1 MQDLQ
6 AQLSGFERVLSARLP
21 QHLAGSSVARVLR
34 QLYATKS
41 ANAVITCVEALYPA
55 EVEKVRQ
62 LSAEED
68 QSSFQAPPLPSVVS
82 VQSAASRLSEAVALH
97 DGKGAVNALRELG
110 ALALSPPTELLFNRL
125 EFSVECVVGPARVV
139 PLVELAMM
147 AAELGADERAATYI
161 IKGHALEPGAPELHD
176 LNTVA
181 GLVALNAGDVAKA
194 KECLS
199 ESVRVCEQNEF
210 SWLACSIRPFNLLL
224 AQKLLQRGEHA
235 AVIKY
240 LSRCQDIWEYEAKR
254 IAFWIEAI
262 RKSKQPDFQ
271 TPRFAKCSGQSRAE
285 DSSSSDQEFVP
296 ACKARDIVR
305 DLPFGHPH
313 RSRGD
318 AGGIQA
324 PNGRCH

>member
-1 MQDLQ
+1 
-6 AQLSGFERVLSARLP
+6 
-21 QHLAGSSVARVLR
+21 
-34 QLYATKS
+34 
-41 ANAVITCVEALYPA
+41 
-55 EVEKVRQ
+55 
-62 LSAEED
+62 
-68 QSSFQAPPLPSVVS
+68 
-82 VQSAASRLSEAVALH
+82 
-97 DGKGAVNALRELG
+97 
-110 ALALSPPTELLFNRL
+110 
-125 EFSVECVVGPARVV
+125 
-139 PLVELAMM
+139 MM
-147 AAELGADERAATYI
+147 AAELGANERAAAHI

-271 TPRFAKCSGQSRAE
+271 TPSLRNVRDSPELKIRALAIRSSFLPARHETSFATSRLDIRTAREEMRAE
-285 DSSSSDQEFVP
+285 YKRQM
-296 ACKARDIVR
+296 AAAI
-305 DLPFGHPH
+305 
-313 RSRGD
+313 RGKLD
-318 AGGIQA
+318 R
-324 PNGRCH
+324 GRN